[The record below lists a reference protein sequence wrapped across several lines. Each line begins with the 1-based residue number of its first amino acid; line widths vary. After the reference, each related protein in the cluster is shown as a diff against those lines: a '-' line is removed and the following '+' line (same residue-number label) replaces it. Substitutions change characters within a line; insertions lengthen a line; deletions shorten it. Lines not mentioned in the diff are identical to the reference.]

1 MKYRIKH
8 ITEYLYSDR
17 VSHCYNLA
25 HLIPRNSLRQKRLKS
40 QVRVQPFAAYSS
52 KREDYF
58 GNFAYHFEIQKPHNK
73 LLITSTSE
81 VETTPQRAELQL
93 ELGET
98 CAQARRFLVDSL
110 APNLLLA
117 REFLHDSPLIKVT
130 DSLREYARPS
140 FDDNNTLLSSV
151 MNLTHRIFTDFNYN
165 PESTTVATPLV
176 NVLEQKSG
184 VCQDFAHLQIACIR
198 AMGFPA
204 KYVSGYIET
213 LPAPG
218 EVKLVGS
225 DASHAWVSVYLP
237 SEGWFEFDPT
247 NDCLAGEQHIIT
259 AWGRDYSDVTPLR
272 GVLFGGG
279 ESPRLNISV
288 DVSRY

>member
-25 HLIPRNSLRQKRLKS
+25 HLIPRDSTRQKRLKS
-40 QVRVQPFAAYSS
+40 LVRVHPFAAYSS

-73 LLITSTSE
+73 LVITSSSE
-81 VETTPQRAELQL
+81 VETNPQRAELQL
-93 ELGET
+93 EIGET
-98 CAQARRFLVDSL
+98 CAQAKRFLNESND
-110 APNLLLA
+110 PNLLLA

-130 DSLREYARPS
+130 EALREYARPS
-140 FDDNNTLLSSV
+140 FSENNTLLSSV
-151 MNLTHRIFTDFNYN
+151 MNLTGRIFKDFTYN
-165 PESTTVATPLV
+165 PESTTVATPLGD
-176 NVLEQKSG
+176 VLEQRSG

-204 KYVSGYIET
+204 KYISGYIET

-218 EVKLVGS
+218 EEKLVGA
-225 DASHAWVSVYLP
+225 DASHAWISVYLP

-247 NDCLAGEQHIIT
+247 NNCLAGEQHIIT

-288 DVSRY
+288 DVARY